1 MNDTARAGEDAKRV
15 FPDWVC
21 AVSSSSCTLAAE
33 PPVPSSCVLSPG
45 SRAELRRRGVDI
57 STGYDLV
64 TAPAEVCGEAGVVE
78 AGGREPVAGE
88 GEHGAELVRQ
98 PRHVVQR
105 THVRHPAYTHL
116 PTNI

>member
-1 MNDTARAGEDAKRV
+1 M

-45 SRAELRRRGVDI
+45 SRAELRRTVVDI
-57 STGYDLV
+57 YRYDLF

>member
-1 MNDTARAGEDAKRV
+1 MRGVQQLLHPGRRAARPQQLRPQPGQQGR
-15 FPDWVC
+15 
-21 AVSSSSCTLAAE
+21 AAE
-33 PPVPSSCVLSPG
+33 DSGGYIYLST
-45 SRAELRRRGVDI
+45 E
-57 STGYDLV
+57 YDLV

-116 PTNI
+116 PTNIL